1 MNKIMAC
8 LHPIRIKVDNSQ
20 GVHYKEVPCGKCV
33 ECMKRYQNSWYV
45 RFIEQCKEMP
55 KCIFFTL
62 TYRDDSVPRS
72 FNYVTG
78 QTANSV
84 CKVDVQRWL
93 KRARRSYFYSN
104 KYNLKF
110 KYFITSE
117 YGPRTFRPHYHGLI
131 WNVSVHDFK
140 TYFLDDW
147 NRVFGFTTFRVLPSN
162 VETSADSQR
171 ALRYVAKYCNKGE
184 MENSLVFDGVV
195 FPTFRLASKGIG
207 SSYISRMYFYHIPAL
222 QDYKK
227 KLQVIANRLN
237 YRLGNFIYS
246 LPRYYYDKFIPAKSA
261 LKMALQKFLQTS
273 FDCFCSQQLE
283 SVSQVQQL
291 SLAASVSYLE
301 VTQRVVNTSKASLT
315 AERYLQ
321 FLSKSQI

>member
-1 MNKIMAC
+1 MNNDMAC

-45 RFIEQCKEMP
+45 RFMEQCKEMP

-62 TYRDDSVPRS
+62 TYRDNCVPHS

-78 QTANSV
+78 ETANSV
-84 CKVDVQRWL
+84 CRVDVQRWL
-93 KRARRSYFYSN
+93 KRARRSYYYAN
-104 KYNLKF
+104 KDNLKF

-117 YGPRTFRPHYHGLI
+117 YGPRTSRPHYHGLI
-131 WNVSVHDFK
+131 WNVSVQDFK

-147 NRVFGFTTFRVLPSN
+147 NHVFGFTTFRVLPSN
-162 VETSADSQR
+162 VETSADAQR

-184 MENSLVFDGVV
+184 LENPRVFDGVV
-195 FPTFRLASKGIG
+195 FPTFRLMSKGIG
-207 SSYISRMYFYHIPAL
+207 VSYVRRMYSYHIPAL

-227 KLQVIANRLN
+227 KLQTIVNRLN
-237 YRLGNFIYS
+237 YRLGKFTYS

-261 LKMALQKFLQTS
+261 LKIALQKFLQAS
-273 FDCFCSQQLE
+273 FDRFCSQQLE
-283 SVSQVQQL
+283 SVSQVQGL
-291 SLAASVSYLE
+291 SFASAVSYME
-301 VTQRVVNTSKASLT
+301 IKKRAVNTSKATLT
-315 AERYLQ
+315 SERYLQ

>member
-1 MNKIMAC
+1 MNNDMAC

-20 GVHYKEVPCGKCV
+20 GIHYKDVPCGKCV

-45 RFIEQCKEMP
+45 RFIEQCKETP
-55 KCIFFTL
+55 QCLFFTL
-62 TYRDDSVPRS
+62 TYREDTVPRS

-78 QTANSV
+78 ETANSV
-84 CKVDVQRWL
+84 CKDDVQRWL
-93 KRARRSYFYSN
+93 KRARRSYYYAN
-104 KYNLKF
+104 KDNLKF

-117 YGPRTFRPHYHGLI
+117 YGPRTLRPHYHGLI
-131 WNVSVHDFK
+131 WNVSIQDFK
-140 TYFLDDW
+140 NYFLDDW
-147 NRVFGFTTFRVLPSN
+147 NNTYGFTTFRVVPAN
-162 VETSADSQR
+162 VETSADAQR

-184 MENSLVFDGVV
+184 MENSRVTDSVV
-195 FPTFRLASKGIG
+195 FPTFRLMSKGIG
-207 SSYISRMYFYHIPAL
+207 VSYVKRMYEYHIPVI

-227 KLQVIANRLN
+227 KMQTVVNRLH
-237 YRLGNFIYS
+237 YKLGKFVYS
-246 LPRYYYDKFIPAKSA
+246 LPRYYYEKFIPAKSA
-261 LKMALQKFLQTS
+261 LKMALQKFLQAS
-273 FDCFCSQQLE
+273 FDRLYSQQLE

-291 SLAASVSYLE
+291 SFAASVSYME